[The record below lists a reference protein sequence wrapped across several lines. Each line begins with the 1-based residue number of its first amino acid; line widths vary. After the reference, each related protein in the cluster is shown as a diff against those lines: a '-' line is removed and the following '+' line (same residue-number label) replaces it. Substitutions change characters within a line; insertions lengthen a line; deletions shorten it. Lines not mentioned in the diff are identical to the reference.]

1 MPTLAGYSHLSL
13 TVTDL
18 DKSTQW
24 YRETLGFSLDSEV
37 QGDGFRR
44 NRLRHPDAGITLTLT
59 AHDTGTGGRFDER
72 RPGMDHVSFAVPSM
86 EDLLGFQERFAERG
100 VDQSDIKPTASGAGG
115 IITFRDPDNIQL
127 EVFAAG

>member
-18 DKSTQW
+18 DKSTRW
-24 YRETLGFSLDSEV
+24 YTELLGFSLDSEV

-59 AHDTGTGGRFDER
+59 AHDAGTRDRFDER
-72 RPGMDHVSFAVPSM
+72 RTGMDHVSFAVPSM
-86 EDLLGFQERFAERG
+86 EDLLSFQELFAERG
-100 VDQSDIKPTASGAGG
+100 VDYSDVKPTVSGAGG

>member
-18 DKSTQW
+18 DKSTEW
-24 YRETLGFSLDSEV
+24 YREVLGFSLDSEV

-59 AHDTGTGGRFDER
+59 AHDAGTADRFDER
-72 RPGMDHVSFAVPSM
+72 RTGMDHVSFAVPSM
-86 EDLLGFQERFAERG
+86 DDLLGFQERFSERG
-100 VDQSDIKPTASGAGG
+100 VEQSDVKPTASGAGG

>member
-18 DKSTQW
+18 DKSTEW
-24 YRETLGFSLDSEV
+24 YREILGFSLDSEV
-37 QGDGFRR
+37 QGDSFRR

-59 AHDTGTGGRFDER
+59 AHDAGAGDRFDER
-72 RPGMDHVSFAVPSM
+72 RTGMDHVSFAVASM
-86 EDLLGFQERFAERG
+86 EDLLGFQELFAERG
-100 VDQSDIKPTASGAGG
+100 VEQSQIKPTASGAGG
-115 IITFRDPDNIQL
+115 IITVRDPDNIQL